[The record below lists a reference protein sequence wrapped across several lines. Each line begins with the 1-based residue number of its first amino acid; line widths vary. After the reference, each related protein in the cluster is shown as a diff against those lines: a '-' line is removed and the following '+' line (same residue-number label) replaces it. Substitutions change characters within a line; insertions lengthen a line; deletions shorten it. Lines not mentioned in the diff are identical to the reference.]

1 MFRTT
6 KWVKLN
12 SSKGGYE
19 KFVTLRTHLDINF
32 KIAVLNESLKY
43 LTDLHSFSFLILED
57 SHIRYQQ
64 DIFGGSFI
72 SEFSK
77 TSILNLVLR

>member
-43 LTDLHSFSFLILED
+43 LTDHSFSFLILED
-57 SHIRYQQ
+57 SHIRYRQ

-72 SEFSK
+72 SEFIR